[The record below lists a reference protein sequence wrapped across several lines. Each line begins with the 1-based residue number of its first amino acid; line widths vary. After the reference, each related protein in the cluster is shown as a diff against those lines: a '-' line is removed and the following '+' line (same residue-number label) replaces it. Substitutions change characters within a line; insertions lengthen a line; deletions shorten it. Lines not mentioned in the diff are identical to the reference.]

1 MSTPARYRCTS
12 CGNLTRFDV
21 TATRRTR
28 AYHHYTVGGEL
39 TVEDEQVL
47 EETVELVECRWCGP
61 VGRVEPVEAD
71 ETGAADEAGSQPVQG

>member
-1 MSTPARYRCTS
+1 VDTAPRYRCTS

-21 TATRRTR
+21 TSLRRTR

-47 EETVELVECRWCGP
+47 HEDVELVECRWCGDA
-61 VGRVEPVEAD
+61 GQVEPVAD
-71 ETGAADEAGSQPVQG
+71 SADADA